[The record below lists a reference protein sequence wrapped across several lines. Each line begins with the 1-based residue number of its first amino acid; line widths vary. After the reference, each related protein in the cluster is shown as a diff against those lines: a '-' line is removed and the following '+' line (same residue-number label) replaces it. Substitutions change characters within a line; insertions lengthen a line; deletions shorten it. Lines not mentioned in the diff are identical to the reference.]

1 MWIINLFLICS
12 IILGTYL
19 GFKPLFK
26 LERLN
31 KFVVLNSLLITLA
44 VFTLLMILYVFGF
57 FPQTVAA
64 PFMMTIYSTLAG
76 FFAGYAFRLIRM
88 RKDSGQLLYQ
98 YRSFWIDHAPN
109 LLAIVLILFGFYR
122 TAILTDQAVTG
133 IRITSGL
140 SLIGFGLL
148 IWTLKVVPEFRSDGI
163 VLFDRFI
170 AWDEMLAWR
179 WVSEKVIGI
188 EYMAESGK
196 KDERIREFLTAI
208 PEEEKKELERILS
221 DKLDEYS
228 ESRNK
233 KLFKED
239 KQ

>member
-19 GFKPLFK
+19 GYKPLFK

-31 KFVVLNSLLITLA
+31 KFVVLNTMLITLA

-57 FPQTVAA
+57 FPQAVAA
-64 PFMMTIYSTLAG
+64 PFMMTIYATLAG
-76 FFAGYAFRLIRM
+76 FFTGYASRLIRM
-88 RKDSGQLLYQ
+88 RKDGGQLLYQ

-109 LLAIVLILFGFYR
+109 LLAIVLILFGLYR

-133 IRITSGL
+133 LRVTSGL

-148 IWTLKVVPEFRSDGI
+148 VWTLKVVPEFRSGGI
-163 VLFDRFI
+163 LLLDRFI
-170 AWDEMLAWR
+170 TWDEMLAWR

-196 KDERIREFLTAI
+196 KGERIREFLTAI

-221 DKLDEYS
+221 DKIDEYS
-228 ESRNK
+228 ESRKK

-239 KQ
+239 NP